1 MLFLTKESREELE
14 ELRDGLYQELMT
26 YGRLISDMDLRQEKL
41 RKELFCVED
50 KLGLIPGLGASVN
63 DVKLME
69 GMAMSGVHPDTMR
82 EFYSENDVTESY
94 KSSDT
99 ESSVQSNIPT
109 EGINHVNDD
118 GNWNNASGYGLHRRM
133 GLYLADMYQ
142 KKNSDYGDAFG
153 KSLDKHGMKAAIVRM
168 EDKLGRLDALT
179 SGTDQQVFDEKL
191 EDTVLDLANYA
202 IMTAMYMIEKGR

>member
-14 ELRDGLYQELMT
+14 ELRDDLYDELSTINHMIGGYT
-26 YGRLISDMDLRQEKL
+26 LKREKR
-41 RKELFCVED
+41 RKELYNIED
-50 KLGLIPGLGASVN
+50 KLGLTPGLGVSVN
-63 DVKLME
+63 DLKDTYVKVME
-69 GMAMSGVHPDTMR
+69 GMSMSGVKPDTMR
-82 EFYSENDVTESY
+82 EFYSENDVTTVEDHWHGATGVELH
-94 KSSDT
+94 KA
-99 ESSVQSNIPT
+99 I
-109 EGINHVNDD
+109 GI
-118 GNWNNASGYGLHRRM
+118 
-133 GLYLADMYQ
+133 YLAGVYT

-153 KSLDKHGMKAAIVRM
+153 KSIDKHGMKAAIVRM